1 MTSELIFD
9 HQRYQR
15 FCWAADKSEPELE
28 AHAAQALS
36 QLRSAVL
43 AGNEK
48 AAVDAAMSLY
58 EIARELE
65 YRRAL
70 SPRRRAE

>member
-1 MTSELIFD
+1 MPPDLIFD
-9 HQRYQR
+9 HQQFHR
-15 FCWAADKSEPELE
+15 FCWAADNSEPELE
-28 AHAAQALS
+28 RRTEQALA
-36 QLRSAVL
+36 QLQSAVI

-65 YRRAL
+65 YRRSASL
-70 SPRRRAE
+70 S